1 MNSLFLLSI
10 LIFLPLVGAALLLI
24 FDERNA
30 DAMRFWSLGVTLL
43 TFIFSV
49 VLWCQYNPAEDEG
62 GGCEGVGPQ
71 LEHLLPAGC

>member
-1 MNSLFLLSI
+1 MNPLFLLSI

-49 VLWCQYNPAEDEG
+49 VLWCQYNPAEGMLVEIG
-62 GGCEGVGPQ
+62 RAHV
-71 LEHLLPAGC
+71 

>member
-1 MNSLFLLSI
+1 MNPLFLLSI

-43 TFIFSV
+43 TFIFSIV
-49 VLWCQYNPAEDEG
+49 RM
-62 GGCEGVGPQ
+62 
-71 LEHLLPAGC
+71 